1 MTLPVE
7 KFDPFRQVSTRSGL
21 GSWPV
26 CFAGGRWFG
35 LPDFRL
41 CGRACGVAVGFFLEK
56 QLASLRHLFPAK
68 NPTATPRR
76 RALAGIRLKR
86 TAVAF
91 ALRAGS
97 GQFDAKLNRASGYSR
112 CFSPSAFLYCTSV
125 GGCGVFFWQGKRCL
139 SEASCFSQKK
149 NTPYPPYPPLNQ
161 QARSPSNPPPPSQ
174 RAQSRTQTTS
184 MATAVASPPPM
195 HSDATP
201 RLRPRCL
208 RALIRVM
215 MIREPDEPIGW
226 PRAQAPPC
234 TLTFSAGNF
243 NSLMAARVTTAK
255 ASLISNRSTSSN
267 VQPAFFSTFSIE
279 PIGAG
284 VNSAGKRAWV
294 AWATILAWE
303 IGRA

>member
-1 MTLPVE
+1 MT
-7 KFDPFRQVSTRSGL
+7 
-21 GSWPV
+21 
-26 CFAGGRWFG
+26 
-35 LPDFRL
+35 
-41 CGRACGVAVGFFLEK
+41 
-56 QLASLRHLFPAK
+56 
-68 NPTATPRR
+68 
-76 RALAGIRLKR
+76 AL
-86 TAVAF
+86 VF
-91 ALRAGS
+91 ALRIGNERYGAMLVINS
-97 GQFDAKLNRASGYSR
+97 GHFR
-112 CFSPSAFLYCTSV
+112 CILPLAFLSCTSV
-125 GGCGVFFWQGKRCL
+125 GGYGVFFWQGKRCL

-149 NTPYPPYPPLNQ
+149 NTPYPAYPPLNQ

-267 VQPAFFSTFSIE
+267 VQPAFLTTFSME
-279 PIGAG
+279 PIGAS

-294 AWATILAWE
+294 AWATILA
-303 IGRA
+303 

>member
-76 RALAGIRLKR
+76 RALAGFRLIRA
-86 TAVAF
+86 AVRF

-97 GQFDAKLNRASGYSR
+97 DQFDATFNGASGYSR
-112 CFSPSAFLYCTSV
+112 CFLLFAFCFLYSAFLCCPSV

-149 NTPYPPYPPLNQ
+149 NTPHPAYPPPQPTGQ
-161 QARSPSNPPPPSQ
+161 EPKPDPK
-174 RAQSRTQTTS
+174 QSF
-184 MATAVASPPPM
+184 
-195 HSDATP
+195 
-201 RLRPRCL
+201 
-208 RALIRVM
+208 
-215 MIREPDEPIGW
+215 
-226 PRAQAPPC
+226 
-234 TLTFSAGNF
+234 TLT
-243 NSLMAARVTTAK
+243 
-255 ASLISNRSTSSN
+255 
-267 VQPAFFSTFSIE
+267 
-279 PIGAG
+279 
-284 VNSAGKRAWV
+284 
-294 AWATILAWE
+294 
-303 IGRA
+303 

>member
-112 CFSPSAFLYCTSV
+112 CFLYSAFLCCTSV

-149 NTPYPPYPPLNQ
+149 NTPHPAYPPPQ
-161 QARSPSNPPPPSQ
+161 QEGWEPKPAAQKPKQDRSAKQEYKLDSVEGERNP
-174 RAQSRTQTTS
+174 
-184 MATAVASPPPM
+184 
-195 HSDATP
+195 
-201 RLRPRCL
+201 
-208 RALIRVM
+208 
-215 MIREPDEPIGW
+215 
-226 PRAQAPPC
+226 
-234 TLTFSAGNF
+234 
-243 NSLMAARVTTAK
+243 
-255 ASLISNRSTSSN
+255 
-267 VQPAFFSTFSIE
+267 
-279 PIGAG
+279 
-284 VNSAGKRAWV
+284 
-294 AWATILAWE
+294 
-303 IGRA
+303 